1 MERISKVQEFDLEY
15 KNKYYEENFEFDSN
29 SAASYENQE
38 ISLFQFDQTKF
49 IDFKK
54 SEEIFENSPK
64 NASNPSNPVCG
75 DHVIPTPTNFSNIDG
90 YGHAN
95 IERAFEILKGIDI
108 ASKESLGGNLWGL
121 DNINA
126 PEVWTSSGCFQ
137 GSTGKDVVVAALD
150 TGLDHNHS

>member
-1 MERISKVQEFDLEY
+1 MKLNIQLIKYKILVDKVSDLKQFNLERIRKLQKFDLEY
-15 KNKYYEENFEFDSN
+15 KNKYYEDKNKYYGDNFEFDSN
-29 SAASYENQE
+29 STASYENQE

-108 ASKESLGGNLWGL
+108 SSKDL
-121 DNINA
+121 
-126 PEVWTSSGCFQ
+126 
-137 GSTGKDVVVAALD
+137 
-150 TGLDHNHS
+150 